1 MRKRKEKRRRR
12 KSEAEKTVGRVRSQG
27 RGKST
32 GGFLVMNKNELVS
45 AVADAADL
53 PKKDADA
60 AVTALV
66 EVITQALKEG
76 DKVQLVGFGTF
87 ELRKRSARITRN
99 PRTQEPMEVAASVAP
114 VFKAGKILKDAVAR
128 KE

>member
-1 MRKRKEKRRRR
+1 
-12 KSEAEKTVGRVRSQG
+12 
-27 RGKST
+27 
-32 GGFLVMNKNELVS
+32 MNKNELVS
-45 AVADAADL
+45 AVAEVADL

-87 ELRKRSARITRN
+87 ELRKRSARVGRN
-99 PRTQEPMEVAASVAP
+99 PRTQEPMNVPASVVP
-114 VFKAGKILKDAVAR
+114 VFKPGKILKDTVSHR
-128 KE
+128 E

>member
-1 MRKRKEKRRRR
+1 
-12 KSEAEKTVGRVRSQG
+12 
-27 RGKST
+27 
-32 GGFLVMNKNELVS
+32 MNKNELVS

-60 AVTALV
+60 AITALV